1 MGIIFLFLFGLSLVL
16 ILIIRVN
23 SPGKPEAFTDEKGV
37 NVAGSIS
44 EKIFVEING
53 VRQGMFIRGKNLGN
67 PVLLFLHGG
76 PGMPT
81 YFLSEKFP
89 NGLEDNF
96 VVCYWE
102 QRGGGI
108 SFNPLLSGDEINTKQ
123 LVDDA
128 IAVSKYLCKR
138 FGKEKIYLLGH
149 SWGSFIGIQTAAK
162 SPGLFYAYIGVSQ
175 IANQRE
181 SEKLAYS
188 YMSDICQKSGDFSL
202 NRKLAKYPVLSSD
215 DAVIPFFKSALRDE
229 AMHKMGVGTMREMT
243 SVVNGIF
250 VPVMKCRA
258 YTFREKIN
266 IWRAKSFLKNKTSLI
281 NELFSTD
288 LMFKVP
294 EVQIPVYFICGK
306 QDYTV
311 SYRLSKLYFERIRAP
326 RKGFYTFE
334 NSAHSPLF
342 EETKLFSR
350 ILTNDILKG
359 EINCADNEKLLG
371 D

>member
-1 MGIIFLFLFGLSLVL
+1 MMWMTGIFLVCVIIIFC
-16 ILIIRVN
+16 LIIRIN
-23 SPGKPEAFTDEKGV
+23 STGKPETLTDEKGFV
-37 NVAGSIS
+37 IKESIS

-53 VRQGMFIRGKNLGN
+53 VRQGMFIRGKNLNN

-81 YFLSEKFP
+81 YFLSEKYP

-96 VVCYWE
+96 TVCYWE

-108 SFNPLLSGDEINTKQ
+108 SFNPSLTSNDINTEK

-128 IAVSKYLCKR
+128 LEVSKYLCKR

-149 SWGSFIGIQTAAK
+149 SWGTYLGIQTAAK

-181 SEKLAYS
+181 AEKLAYS
-188 YMSDICQKSGDFSL
+188 FMSEECKKSGNRSL
-202 NRKLAKYPVLSSD
+202 NRKLAKYPVIKSD
-215 DAVIPFFKSALRDE
+215 DAVIPFFRSALRDG
-229 AMHKMGVGTMREMT
+229 AMHKMGVGTMRKMN
-243 SVVNGIF
+243 SVVTGIF
-250 VPVMKCRA
+250 VPVMKCKA

-281 NELFSTD
+281 EELFSTD
-288 LMFKVP
+288 LMLKVP
-294 EVQIPVYFICGK
+294 EVKIPVYFISGK
-306 QDYTV
+306 YDYTV
-311 SYRLSKLYFERIRAP
+311 SCQLSKQYFNKINSP
-326 RKGFYTFE
+326 VKGFYTFE

-342 EETKLFSR
+342 EETELFSK
-350 ILTNDILKG
+350 ILTVDILKV
-359 EINCADNEKLLG
+359 ETTLADKE
-371 D
+371 